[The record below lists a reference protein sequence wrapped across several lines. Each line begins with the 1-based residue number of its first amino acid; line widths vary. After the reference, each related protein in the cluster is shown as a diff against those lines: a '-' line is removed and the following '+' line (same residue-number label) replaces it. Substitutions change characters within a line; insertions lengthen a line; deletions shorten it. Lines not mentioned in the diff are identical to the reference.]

1 MIRHNKIV
9 SSSIELELN
18 MYIRICNYRID
29 NNRDD
34 LMGDVFGIAGAELLY
49 SLSLLNQDKTRI
61 IYEYIKG
68 L

>member
-34 LMGDVFGIAGAELLY
+34 LMGDVFGIAGAESLY